1 MAREGQEGAVFKQA
15 HTWCIFLSSKL
26 AQNGKAE
33 TQTVISK
40 TALQNRSDVLLS
52 VITGGQD

>member
-26 AQNGKAE
+26 AQNE

-40 TALQNRSDVLLS
+40 TALQNRSDALLS
-52 VITGGQD
+52 VITRGQA

>member
-15 HTWCIFLSSKL
+15 YTWCIFLSSKL

-40 TALQNRSDVLLS
+40 TVLQNRSDALLS
-52 VITGGQD
+52 VITRGQA